1 MGSVSEWLVALGVL
15 AVLVPIGVWAI
26 RRVKRSK
33 HRASFAGM
41 LLLFGTFLTIDPP
54 PPPAAERVVRD
65 EEDEEAAG
73 DPPRP

>member
-1 MGSVSEWLVALGVL
+1 MGNAPGLFVALAVG
-15 AVLVPIGVWAI
+15 AVLIPIGVWAI
-26 RRVKRSK
+26 QRLKHSK

-54 PPPAAERVVRD
+54 PPAAERVVRD

-73 DPPRP
+73 DPPQT